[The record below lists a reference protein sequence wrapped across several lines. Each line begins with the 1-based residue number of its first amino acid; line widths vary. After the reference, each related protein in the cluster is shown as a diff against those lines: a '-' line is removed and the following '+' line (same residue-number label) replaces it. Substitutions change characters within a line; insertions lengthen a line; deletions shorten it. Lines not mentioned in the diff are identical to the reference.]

1 MRFQINLDCTPE
13 EAREFFGMPD
23 IMPLQQTMMEELS
36 KRMSEGIQTMEPD
49 VLMKTWVPAIF
60 QSWSQ
65 MQQGWWSQM
74 SQMNPA
80 MKPGSFTAG
89 FGSADPSPE
98 DSPPESSP
106 KKKSK

>member
-23 IMPLQQTMMEELS
+23 TMPLQQTMMEELS

-74 SQMNPA
+74 SQM
-80 MKPGSFTAG
+80 KPGAFTAG
-89 FGSADPSPE
+89 FGTAEPSPE
-98 DSPPESSP
+98 DAPSDPSP